1 MKLYR
6 CLVNDGTRIFGTF
19 TAAKNKTELM
29 EVCGGNG
36 EFERVQDVTKEYFTE
51 TSPEVLRRSLMLTGW
66 GEAERELISALL
78 EEHLRKIGKM

>member
-6 CLVNDGTRIFGTF
+6 CLVNDGNIIFETF

-29 EVCGGNG
+29 EVYGGNG
-36 EFERVQDVTKEYFTE
+36 EFEKVQDVTKEYFTE
-51 TSPEVLRRSLMLTGW
+51 SSPDKLRTDLRMNGW
-66 GEAERELISALL
+66 GKAETELISALL